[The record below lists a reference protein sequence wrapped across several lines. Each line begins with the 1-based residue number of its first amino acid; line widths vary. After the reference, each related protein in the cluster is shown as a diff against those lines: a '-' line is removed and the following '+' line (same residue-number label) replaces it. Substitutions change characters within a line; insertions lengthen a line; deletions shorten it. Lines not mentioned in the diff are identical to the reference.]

1 MNCVFRDVAPE
12 GDEGDFGRPVV
23 SDEIVLH
30 FERVYTVAEVA
41 KKLSLSSDQVMKHI
55 NDHSLVAVNVGR
67 GSERRDLRILDE
79 DLEGFVRRRRTGAVP
94 PEQRVVKTD
103 RHQGN
108 NTAYSGATFAER
120 RAARLAGRK

>member
-1 MNCVFRDVAPE
+1 MNSVFRDVALE
-12 GDEGDFGRPVV
+12 GDEGDVASQVAG
-23 SDEIVLH
+23 DEVVLH

-41 KKLSLSSDQVMKHI
+41 KKLVLSADQVMKHI

-103 RHQGN
+103 RYQGN
-108 NTAYSGATFAER
+108 TTKYPGATFAER

>member
-1 MNCVFRDVAPE
+1 MNSVFRDVALE
-12 GDEGDFGRPVV
+12 GDEGEVASQV
-23 SDEIVLH
+23 ACDEVVLH

-55 NDHSLVAVNVGR
+55 NDHNLIAVNVGR
-67 GSERRDLRILDE
+67 GSERRILRILDE

-94 PEQRVVKTD
+94 PEPRAVRTKASVRNAMAFT
-103 RHQGN
+103 GE
-108 NTAYSGATFAER
+108 TFAER